1 MFKFKPLLTESQ
13 TEVRAMR
20 PRRQIIIITAF
31 AIAMGLLESAVV
43 IYLRHLFYPGGFEF
57 PLSPIP
63 VNIAVTEVLRE
74 AATLVMLVSIGMLAG
89 RSFSTG
95 FAWFIYSFAVW
106 DIFFYV
112 FLRLLIGWPQ
122 SLLTWDI
129 LFLIPT
135 TWTGPVL
142 APVLVSLTMIVLA
155 LVILRRADSG
165 VDSRIPGRIWGGL
178 TLGSLILVFGF
189 VLDYSQHMLVNFSL
203 AEMMQVNNP
212 EVQRVATSYIPRR
225 FPWLIFAAGEVV
237 IIASIGWYRFLFH
250 PPGIES

>member
-1 MFKFKPLLTESQ
+1 
-13 TEVRAMR
+13 MR

-112 FLRLLIGWPQ
+112 FLRLLGYSVPDPHHLDR
-122 SLLTWDI
+122 SGPGTC
-129 LFLIPT
+129 
-135 TWTGPVL
+135 TGLPDHDRAGPGDS
-142 APVLVSLTMIVLA
+142 APC
-155 LVILRRADSG
+155 R
-165 VDSRIPGRIWGGL
+165 
-178 TLGSLILVFGF
+178 
-189 VLDYSQHMLVNFSL
+189 
-203 AEMMQVNNP
+203 
-212 EVQRVATSYIPRR
+212 
-225 FPWLIFAAGEVV
+225 
-237 IIASIGWYRFLFH
+237 
-250 PPGIES
+250 

>member
-1 MFKFKPLLTESQ
+1 
-13 TEVRAMR
+13 MR
-20 PRRQIIIITAF
+20 LRRQIIIITAF

-43 IYLRHLFYPGGFEF
+43 IYLRQLLYPGGFEF
-57 PLSPIP
+57 PLSPVP
-63 VNIAVTEVLRE
+63 AHLALTEVLRE
-74 AATLVMLVSIGMLAG
+74 AATLVMLLSIGMLAG

-122 SLLTWDI
+122 SLMTWDV

-142 APVLVSLTMIVLA
+142 APVLVSLTMILLA
-155 LVILRRADSG
+155 VVILRRADSG
-165 VDSRIPGRIWGGL
+165 KDSRIPGRIWTGL
-178 TLGSLILVFGF
+178 ILGSLILIFGF
-189 VLDYSQHMLVNFSL
+189 VLDFSQHMLVNFSL

-212 EVQRVATSYIPRR
+212 EVQRVVASYIPGR
-225 FPWLIFAAGEVV
+225 FPWWVFAAGEVV
-237 IIASIGWYRFLFH
+237 IITSIGWYRFLIR
-250 PPGIES
+250 PESA